1 MEKEKEKIPNE
12 DYCEYYWAKKFIKDN
27 EVIFRNNLLQS
38 FLETKEHWRLLDQSI
53 RNPTFETKT
62 ALDKAFREHLS
73 EIRLISQLSNN
84 LRRYAIRYDQKVNKN
99 RNRQLLILDQP
110 VTEEEGTS
118 IMDLVTDDSS
128 ISITEQVV
136 ENEKQLEEKIED
148 PELYRAILS
157 LTPRQKFVLEASY
170 LFHLTDTEI
179 AAREGVSQQSITK
192 TRNKALGN
200 LKKQLEKEEIDHD
213 DNS

>member
-1 MEKEKEKIPNE
+1 MNKDKIPDKE
-12 DYCEYYWAKKFIKDN
+12 YCEYSWAKKFIEDN

-38 FLETKEHWRLLDQSI
+38 FLDTEEHWRLLDQSI
-53 RNPTFETKT
+53 QNPTFETKM
-62 ALDKAFREHLS
+62 ALDKAFQEHLS

-84 LRRYAIRYDQKVNKN
+84 LRRYAIRYDQKMK
-99 RNRQLLILDQP
+99 RNQKRQLLILDQP
-110 VTEEEGTS
+110 ATEDDGNT
-118 IMDLVTDDSS
+118 ILDLMPDDSS

-136 ENEKQLEEKIED
+136 ENEKQLEGKIED
-148 PELYRAILS
+148 PELYRAIIS
-157 LTPRQKFVLEASY
+157 LTPRQKSVLEASY